1 MYFHQSNSSL
11 SAMFRLLPFFISVG
25 LLLLNSC
32 KEASKSNPMQTLPS
46 VEDQFRISFGSCNN
60 HLEPNYLWDDL
71 VQTEAKAFIWGG
83 DIIYADT
90 DDVSKI
96 EQYYNEL
103 SSIEAYAEL
112 AAKMPISGT
121 WDDHDYGLNDGGSEF
136 SIKAQSK
143 EALFSFLNVP
153 ADDPS
158 RNREGVYRK
167 QTLTQGNYTVDIL
180 HLDTRYFR
188 SALTE
193 GTGGKRY
200 QPNPYGQGTILGDAQ
215 WQWLEQN
222 ITGSNSDLIVINS
235 SIQLLSAEHA
245 FEKWNNMPHERD
257 RLIELIDSSA
267 IPVVVI
273 SGDRHISEFSVLPRS
288 ETRSYPLLDF
298 TSSGLT
304 HAYRGFSGEPN
315 PLRVNSVVSEVSFGI
330 LDIDFRNRR
339 IKGYIVGDQ
348 LQVLESVQLE
358 F

>member
-1 MYFHQSNSSL
+1 MS
-11 SAMFRLLPFFISVG
+11 RLFPFFVSVG
-25 LLLLNSC
+25 LLLLISC
-32 KEASKSNPMQTLPS
+32 NEASKSNPLQTLPKI
-46 VEDQFRISFGSCNN
+46 EDQFRISFGSCNN
-60 HLEPNYLWDDL
+60 HLEPNHLWDDL
-71 VQTEAKAFIWGG
+71 VQTEAEAFIWGG

-167 QTLTQGNYTVDIL
+167 QTLTHGDHTVDIL

-215 WQWLEQN
+215 WKWLEQK

-330 LDIDFRNRR
+330 LDIDFRNRHL
-339 IKGYIVGDQ
+339 KGYIVGDQ

>member
-1 MYFHQSNSSL
+1 MYFHESNSSL
-11 SAMFRLLPFFISVG
+11 STMFRLFPFFISVG

-32 KEASKSNPMQTLPS
+32 KEASKSNPMQTLPKIG
-46 VEDQFRISFGSCNN
+46 DQFRISFGSCNN

-136 SIKAQSK
+136 SIKSQSK

-167 QTLTQGNYTVDIL
+167 QTLTHGNYTVDVL

-193 GTGGKRY
+193 GTDGKRY

-245 FEKWNNMPHERD
+245 YEKWNNMPHERD

-267 IPVVVI
+267 NPVVVI

-315 PLRVNSVVSEVSFGI
+315 PLRVNSVVSAVSFGI